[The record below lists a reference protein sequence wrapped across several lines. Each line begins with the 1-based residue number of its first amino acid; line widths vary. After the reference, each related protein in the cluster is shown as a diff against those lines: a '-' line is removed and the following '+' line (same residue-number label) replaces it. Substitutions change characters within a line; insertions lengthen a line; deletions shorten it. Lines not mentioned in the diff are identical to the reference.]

1 VQLDKR
7 APQDV
12 NILSEIIAVGSRCH
26 LQHLQELPSV
36 ELSNGFVSLVKGLS
50 MTYICR
56 VQCRPL
62 RRLQI
67 QPPAEKPTRT

>member
-1 VQLDKR
+1 
-7 APQDV
+7 
-12 NILSEIIAVGSRCH
+12 
-26 LQHLQELPSV
+26 LQHLQELLSV
-36 ELSNGFVSLVKGLS
+36 ELSNGFVSLS

-56 VQCRPL
+56 VQCRPS